1 MRFNKRFF
9 ELRGIK
15 VTDDP
20 IIEENEKHLAKQLD
34 HWAKRSLDEKNATPS
49 SVVEL
54 KNIIEKNPTVPA
66 FKNFLYTTLL
76 FQKRD
81 AEALIVLEDT
91 LAKHPDY
98 VFAKLNKAGELMRSG
113 NLNKAAAM
121 LVEPYDVRN
130 IEKGEIIH
138 ESPFKNYYRMAF
150 EIEYLREDLE
160 KAEAVHRM
168 LFEYDKK
175 DSLVERLAHKIIE
188 LRMRKNPIFNRPDSL
203 QEVEAIAKP
212 LKKSFL
218 SDNEGKPVLNH
229 PELHAFYQYSLENIP
244 RDVVE
249 RILALPRTTLIQDL
263 EHVFLDMVLRWDYY
277 IETDYDE
284 DTHNFGLHAL
294 YFLTEL
300 RAYESLESIL
310 DIFRQDEEIC
320 EYWFADSIDDYFSVP
335 LYILGE
341 TQLEVLKAFVLEKNI
356 LSWHR
361 SRATEAMAQI
371 ALQQPERRTE
381 IIECFRD
388 IMTVFIKNPNDK
400 SIIDSVLLG
409 SMMWDLTKISAVEL
423 EEEVKIIFETIPVD
437 KSIAGDFD
445 DVMKEMHAPLKP
457 SDIEPLPNDIFEL
470 YNQDYLKRRVLPIM
484 DKEVDEILKEDDPY
498 KNYLRELSVK
508 TLLNAF
514 KEKSRNG
521 NFDFDDDEFEDQFE
535 DEFESDFDYKD
546 HAYKMPQET
555 VKREEPKVGRNDPC
569 PCGSGKK
576 YKKCHGK

>member
-1 MRFNKRFF
+1 MRFNKSFF
-9 ELRGIK
+9 ELSGIK
-15 VTDDP
+15 VTNDP
-20 IIEENEKHLAKQLD
+20 VIDENGKHLSKQLAD
-34 HWAKRSLDEKNATPS
+34 WATRSFDKKNATPS

-66 FKNFLYTTLL
+66 FKNFLYTNLL

-81 AEALIVLEDT
+81 DEALIVLEDT

-98 VFAKLNKAGELMRSG
+98 VFAKLNKAGELMRAG

-150 EIEYLREDLE
+150 EVEYQREDLE

-188 LRMRKNPIFNRPDSL
+188 LRMRKNPMFNKPKNL
-203 QEVEAIAKP
+203 QEVKPIDKP

-218 SDNEGKPVLNH
+218 SDNEGKPIFNH
-229 PELHAFYQYSLENIP
+229 PEVHVFYQYSIENIFDD
-244 RDVVE
+244 DVE
-249 RILALPRTTLIQDL
+249 KILALPRTTLIQDL
-263 EHVFLDMVLRWDYY
+263 EHVFLDMVLRWDYFC
-277 IETDYDE
+277 ETDYE
-284 DTHNFGLHAL
+284 VDTHNFGLHAL
-294 YFLTEL
+294 FCLTEL
-300 RAYESLESIL
+300 KAYESLESIL
-310 DIFRQDEEIC
+310 DIFRQDNELC

-341 TQLEVLKAFVLEKNI
+341 KKLDVLKAFVLEKNL

-361 SRATEAMAQI
+361 SRITEAMAQI

-388 IMTVFIKNPNDK
+388 IMTVFIKNPHDK

-423 EEEVKIIFETIPVD
+423 EEEVKIIFDSIPVD
-437 KSIAGDFD
+437 KSVAGDFD
-445 DVMKEMHAPLKP
+445 DVMKDMHAPLKP

-470 YNQDYLKRRVLPIM
+470 YNRDYLERRVLPVM
-484 DKEVDEILKEDDPY
+484 DEEVDEILKEHDPH

-508 TLLNAF
+508 MLLNAF

-521 NFDFDDDEFEDQFE
+521 DNDFDDDEFEDEDFE
-535 DEFESDFDYKD
+535 DDDEGYYYKTP
-546 HAYKMPQET
+546 PQET
-555 VKREEPKVGRNDPC
+555 VRREEPKVGRNDPC

-576 YKKCHGK
+576 YKKCHGN